1 MIPGALAVPRP
12 GAVRRAAASCGLL
25 LAALGATACASGGA
39 TREIVAPPPPAPE
52 RPPDLRRLPA
62 TPRHPEPLQRGITE
76 DDLDALWA
84 RQLMVPVEGMAVAD
98 VTNTY
103 PARRGRRIHGA
114 LDLMAPKG
122 TPVLAADDSVIGR
135 LYTSTLGGIVVYA
148 FDPDGRFV
156 YYYAHLDRYRR
167 GLSVG
172 DRVSKGEVI
181 GYVGTTGNA
190 PRSLPHLHFQVM
202 TRGAGRTW
210 WDGPYLNPYPY
221 FAHDGRR
228 R

>member
-1 MIPGALAVPRP
+1 MRRGRP
-12 GAVRRAAASCGLL
+12 LLL
-25 LAALGATACASGGA
+25 LALLGACAGGGA
-39 TREIVAPPPPAPE
+39 TREIVAPPTPAPVP
-52 RPPDLRRLPA
+52 RPARRDLPA
-62 TPRHPEPLQRGITE
+62 TPRHPEPLQPGITD

-84 RQLMVPVEGMAVAD
+84 RQLMVPVHGMAVAD

-114 LDLMAPKG
+114 LDLLAPKG
-122 TPVLAADDSVIGR
+122 TPVVAADDSVIGR
-135 LYTSTLGGIVVYA
+135 MYTSALGGIVIYA
-148 FDPDGRFV
+148 FDPAGRFV

-167 GLSVG
+167 GLAVG

-190 PRSLPHLHFQVM
+190 ARTLPHLHFQVM
-202 TRGAGRTW
+202 TRGRGRSW

-221 FAHDGRR
+221 LALDGDRR
-228 R
+228 

>member
-1 MIPGALAVPRP
+1 
-12 GAVRRAAASCGLL
+12 
-25 LAALGATACASGGA
+25 
-39 TREIVAPPPPAPE
+39 
-52 RPPDLRRLPA
+52 
-62 TPRHPEPLQRGITE
+62 
-76 DDLDALWA
+76 
-84 RQLMVPVEGMAVAD
+84 MVPVEGMAVAD

-114 LDLMAPKG
+114 LDLLAPRG
-122 TPVLAADDSVIGR
+122 TAVLAADDSVIGR
-135 LYTSTLGGIVVYA
+135 LYTSDLGGIVVYA

-190 PRSLPHLHFQVM
+190 PRTLPHLHFQVM
-202 TRGAGRTW
+202 TRGRGRTW

-221 FAHDGRR
+221 FALDGERR
-228 R
+228 

>member
-1 MIPGALAVPRP
+1 MRRGALRMARGGVP
-12 GAVRRAAASCGLL
+12 LLLIL
-25 LAALGATACASGGA
+25 LAACAGGGA
-39 TREIVAPPPPAPE
+39 TREIVSPPTPVPAKRE
-52 RPPDLRRLPA
+52 ARRDLPA
-62 TPRHPEPLQRGITE
+62 TPRHPEPLQRGVTPE
-76 DDLDALWA
+76 DLDALWA

-135 LYTSTLGGIVVYA
+135 LYTGALGGIVVYA
-148 FDPDGRFV
+148 FDPEGRFV

-190 PRSLPHLHFQVM
+190 PRTLPHLHFQVM
-202 TRGAGRTW
+202 TRGRGRTW

-221 FAHDGRR
+221 FALDGVRR
-228 R
+228 